1 MRDQMLG
8 VLLAAIAYGTSAG
21 HCEGAQ
27 AGLSTVTFQS
37 ATYNDMRQLM
47 AREARS
53 GAVTVKATLGFPER
67 ARDRYPA
74 VIVVHTLGGFR
85 DSNEGYVAAELRK
98 AGFATL
104 TLTVSPRAEPRAY
117 SNSDTVVDK

>member
-1 MRDQMLG
+1 MRDQMLC
-8 VLLAAIAYGTSAG
+8 VLLAPISYGKSAE
-21 HCEGAQ
+21 HYEGAQ
-27 AGLSTVTFQS
+27 AGSSTAPFHAT
-37 ATYNDMRQLM
+37 TYNHMRHLI
-47 AREARS
+47 AREATS

-74 VIVVHTLGGFR
+74 VIVVHSLGGFR

-104 TLTVSPRAEPRAY
+104 TYDSFAARGTTGQAFQGSP
-117 SNSDTVVDK
+117 

>member
-1 MRDQMLG
+1 MRGQMLC
-8 VLLAAIAYGTSAG
+8 VLLASSAYGTYAG
-21 HCEGAQ
+21 PCEAAQ
-27 AGLSTVTFQS
+27 AGLSTVTFQP

-47 AREARS
+47 AREATS

-67 ARDRYPA
+67 AKDRYPA

-85 DSNEGYVAAELRK
+85 DSHEGYVAAELRK

-104 TLTVSPRAEPRAY
+104 TY
-117 SNSDTVVDK
+117 